1 MMNMGV
7 PAEIAIKAA
16 QTGHL
21 VLSTLHTNS
30 AAETLTRMMNM
41 GVPAFN
47 IASSVTLIMA
57 QRLARKL
64 CDHCKAP
71 EVVPEAELL
80 ELGFTQQQLAAGLRL
95 FKPVG
100 CKECSGGYRGRVGIY
115 EIMLMSDNIAKLI
128 MQGANSLQIAAIAQK
143 EGMRTL
149 RISGLEK
156 ARLGVTSL
164 AEINRITTN

>member
-1 MMNMGV
+1 M
-7 PAEIAIKAA
+7 
-16 QTGHL
+16 
-21 VLSTLHTNS
+21 
-30 AAETLTRMMNM
+30 
-41 GVPAFN
+41 PAFN

-71 EVVPEAELL
+71 EVVRKPSCWSWLHPAA
-80 ELGFTQQQLAAGLRL
+80 TAAGLRL

-100 CKECSGGYRGRVGIY
+100 CKECSGGYRGRVGIA
-115 EIMLMSDNIAKLI
+115 DHADVR
-128 MQGANSLQIAAIAQK
+128 QHRQTHHAGANSLQVAAIAQK
-143 EGMRTL
+143 RMHPAL
-149 RISGLEK
+149 SGLE

>member
-1 MMNMGV
+1 
-7 PAEIAIKAA
+7 
-16 QTGHL
+16 
-21 VLSTLHTNS
+21 
-30 AAETLTRMMNM
+30 MMNM

-71 EVVPEAELL
+71 EAVPEAELL

-128 MQGANSLQIAAIAQK
+128 MQGAELAARSLPSPRRK
-143 EGMRTL
+143 GMRTL